1 MLYTY
6 LTSPAMGPF
15 SRHKQKPLERGQY
28 IRPNG
33 YNIDA
38 DPAAETRAK
47 IAEEASKESESG
59 SGSES
64 LAWWKT
70 TTTKKKVVVGTTTP
84 LARGSSDETGSEA
97 GSLGYEEGVVSTTT
111 TTPGV
116 TPGVTGKDEGLRHR
130 GSAATVLAMS

>member
-1 MLYTY
+1 
-6 LTSPAMGPF
+6 MGPF

-47 IAEEASKESESG
+47 MAEEASKESESESG

-64 LAWWKT
+64 LAYWKT

-111 TTPGV
+111 TTTTTTPGV